1 MVFGSLRRISPE
13 KRRCDLQYLCPRCR
27 QTADSNGDSRLAQ
40 DQRKLN
46 ALGGQVLVGVL
57 ESGRKRKNGTPNREM
72 QTQFQKALI
81 PADIRSLATFDHK
94 VFHRADWFDRE
105 DWRTYESWWMIIDNK
120 KVGCCAF
127 EQHVDFQDDVRDDGE
142 NPRLRGSLYIVSTGI
157 LPRFRSQGFGTLLKC
172 WQICY
177 ARRHDFKRVVTHT
190 RKSNRSMITL
200 NRRFGFKILRTTPG
214 YYEDPLEPTVVMELA
229 LDANER

>member
-120 KVGCCAF
+120 ERSVAVHLKSTSIFRTMSVMMAKI
-127 EQHVDFQDDVRDDGE
+127 Q
-142 NPRLRGSLYIVSTGI
+142 GSADRST
-157 LPRFRSQGFGTLLKC
+157 LSRRVFCHDSE
-172 WQICY
+172 
-177 ARRHDFKRVVTHT
+177 ARA
-190 RKSNRSMITL
+190 
-200 NRRFGFKILRTTPG
+200 
-214 YYEDPLEPTVVMELA
+214 LEPC
-229 LDANER
+229 